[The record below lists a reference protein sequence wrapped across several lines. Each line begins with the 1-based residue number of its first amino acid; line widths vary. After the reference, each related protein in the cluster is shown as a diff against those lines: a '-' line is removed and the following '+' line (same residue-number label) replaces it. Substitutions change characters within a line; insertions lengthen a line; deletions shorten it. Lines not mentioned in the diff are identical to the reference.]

1 MCVGTGRQRN
11 EENNNINN
19 NKRHASGVCE
29 WVNENN
35 NINNN
40 KMQVECVSGV
50 DGMYIFIYITMIV
63 V

>member
-1 MCVGTGRQRN
+1 MN

-19 NKRHASGVCE
+19 NKRHACGVCE

-40 KMQVECVSGV
+40 KRHARGV
-50 DGMYIFIYITMIV
+50 CEWMGGMYIFIYITMIV